1 MKMSQI
7 YSDLTLLPTKKAG
20 LCHSVLAGNSRMIA
34 LYTKG
39 IVQNMEDHS
48 KDLQNA
54 CTQHLLA
61 PRKSCP

>member
-1 MKMSQI
+1 MSQI

-20 LCHSVLAGNSRMIA
+20 LFHSVLAGNSRMIV

-48 KDLQNA
+48 KDL
-54 CTQHLLA
+54 
-61 PRKSCP
+61 